1 MRRATYSTAELT
13 ALSFVL
19 VFFGSSLVMP
29 LSEEGASWSW
39 IYAALSAVS
48 SVVGLGLVAFGIW
61 CGVRLW
67 QAPRGASTTGGLVAI
82 GMFAL
87 FSILMTLGPL
97 SSGVWL
103 WDAALLAALG
113 LNFLAILVLKIW
125 AGPRMRP

>member
-1 MRRATYSTAELT
+1 MSP
-13 ALSFVL
+13 S
-19 VFFGSSLVMP
+19 
-29 LSEEGASWSW
+29 AS
-39 IYAALSAVS
+39 AALQSSAG
-48 SVVGLGLVAFGIW
+48 GLIVAAGIW